1 MAYRKP
7 GLDQYNIN
15 LSILHDSGFQVVAQK
30 YGSKVYEILLLLLD
44 AICRRGYYAKWSDDE
59 KKLLANRLTRRTSTE
74 KVDEIVMSLAG
85 AGVFDEAMLRE
96 HQVLT
101 SMDIQTK
108 YFRATARRVR
118 SRDEKLDFLLIGTNG
133 REQLHSKETAENRPV
148 LQPVVDPSPV
158 KADSVPLKA
167 QQQGRRDPEEKV
179 AKVQHLSIVE
189 ERELTNM
196 SIKEKLTQWNGFI
209 RSMLKDENW
218 IHQLQLFP
226 FADIRFQMEL
236 EKELRRYSQWLITS
250 RSYRKILTIDDFRRH
265 FYAWATNYRKKNS
278 VSIRSSSHFRP
289 QNILTTSLRYNDRS
303 GCLHNFSYERF
314 CNAAQYVY

>member
-1 MAYRKP
+1 MAYRKL
-7 GLDQYNIN
+7 GLDQYNID

-30 YGSKVYEILLLLLD
+30 FGSKVYEILLLLLD

-85 AGVFDEAMLRE
+85 AGVFDEEMLRE

-118 SRDEKLDFLLIGTNG
+118 SRDEKLDFLLIETNG
-133 REQLHSKETAENRPV
+133 KECQPKETTEDRPV
-148 LQPVVDPSPV
+148 RELQADPSPV
-158 KADSVPLKA
+158 KADSVPQNA
-167 QQQGRRDPEEKV
+167 QQQERQDQAEEKIV
-179 AKVQHLSIVE
+179 KVQHLSIVE

-209 RSMLKDENW
+209 RSMLKDEKW

-226 FADIRFQMEL
+226 FADIRFQMGL

-250 RSYRKILTIDDFRRH
+250 RTYRKILTIDDFRRH
-265 FYAWATNYRKKNS
+265 FYAWATNYRKKDS
-278 VSIRSSSHFRP
+278 ASIHPSSFYPPPDKPASIRAP
-289 QNILTTSLRYNDRS
+289 
-303 GCLHNFSYERF
+303 G
-314 CNAAQYVY
+314 

>member
-118 SRDEKLDFLLIGTNG
+118 SRDEKLDFLLIEANS
-133 REQLHSKETAENRPV
+133 RECQPKETTEDRPV
-148 LQPVVDPSPV
+148 GELQADSSPV
-158 KADSVPLKA
+158 KADPVPLNT
-167 QQQGRRDPEEKV
+167 QQQERQDQAEEKV

-209 RSMLKDENW
+209 RSMLKDEKW

-236 EKELRRYSQWLITS
+236 EKELRRYSEWLITS
-250 RSYRKILTIDDFRRH
+250 RTYRKILTIDDFRRH
-265 FYAWATNYRKKNS
+265 FYAWATNYRKKDS
-278 VSIRSSSHFRP
+278 VSIRSSSFYPPPDKPASIRAP
-289 QNILTTSLRYNDRS
+289 
-303 GCLHNFSYERF
+303 G
-314 CNAAQYVY
+314 

>member
-133 REQLHSKETAENRPV
+133 KEQLHSKETTEEHPV
-148 LQPVVDPSPV
+148 RELQADPSPV
-158 KADSVPLKA
+158 KEDSVPQNA
-167 QQQGRRDPEEKV
+167 QQCQDQAEEKV

-209 RSMLKDENW
+209 RSMLKDEKW

-265 FYAWATNYRKKNS
+265 FYAWATNYRKKDS
-278 VSIRSSSHFRP
+278 ASIWSSSFYPPSDKPASIRAP
-289 QNILTTSLRYNDRS
+289 
-303 GCLHNFSYERF
+303 G
-314 CNAAQYVY
+314 

>member
-1 MAYRKP
+1 MAYRKL
-7 GLDQYNIN
+7 GLDQYNID

-74 KVDEIVMSLAG
+74 KVDEIVMSLVG

-118 SRDEKLDFLLIGTNG
+118 SRDEKLDFLLIEANS
-133 REQLHSKETAENRPV
+133 RECQPKETTEDRPV
-148 LQPVVDPSPV
+148 LQPVADPYPV
-158 KADSVPLKA
+158 KEDSVPQNA
-167 QQQGRRDPEEKV
+167 QQQRQDQAEEKV

-265 FYAWATNYRKKNS
+265 FYAWATNYRKKDS
-278 VSIRSSSHFRP
+278 ISIRSSSFYPPPDKPASIRAP
-289 QNILTTSLRYNDRS
+289 
-303 GCLHNFSYERF
+303 G
-314 CNAAQYVY
+314 

>member
-1 MAYRKP
+1 MAYRKL
-7 GLDQYNIN
+7 GLDQYNID

-30 YGSKVYEILLLLLD
+30 FGSKVYEILLLLLD

-118 SRDEKLDFLLIGTNG
+118 SRDEKLDFLLIEANG
-133 REQLHSKETAENRPV
+133 KECQPKETTEDRPV
-148 LQPVVDPSPV
+148 RELQADPSPV
-158 KADSVPLKA
+158 KADSVPQNA
-167 QQQGRRDPEEKV
+167 QQQERQDQAEEKI
-179 AKVQHLSIVE
+179 AKVRHLSIVE

-209 RSMLKDENW
+209 RSMLKDEKW
-218 IHQLQLFP
+218 VHQLQLFP

-250 RSYRKILTIDDFRRH
+250 RTYRKILTIDDFRRH
-265 FYAWATNYRKKNS
+265 FYAWATNYRKKDS
-278 VSIRSSSHFRP
+278 ASIRSSSFYPPSDEPASIRAP
-289 QNILTTSLRYNDRS
+289 
-303 GCLHNFSYERF
+303 G
-314 CNAAQYVY
+314 

>member
-118 SRDEKLDFLLIGTNG
+118 SRDEKLDFLLIETKGK
-133 REQLHSKETAENRPV
+133 EQLHSKETAEEHPV
-148 LQPVVDPSPV
+148 RELQADPSPV
-158 KADSVPLKA
+158 KEDPVLQNA
-167 QQQGRRDPEEKV
+167 QQQERQDQAEEKV

-265 FYAWATNYRKKNS
+265 FYAWATNYRKKDS
-278 VSIRSSSHFRP
+278 ISIRSSSFYPPPDKPASIRAP
-289 QNILTTSLRYNDRS
+289 
-303 GCLHNFSYERF
+303 G
-314 CNAAQYVY
+314 

>member
-1 MAYRKP
+1 MAYRKL
-7 GLDQYNIN
+7 GLDQYNID

-74 KVDEIVMSLAG
+74 KVDEIVMFLTG

-118 SRDEKLDFLLIGTNG
+118 SRDEKLDFLLIEANS
-133 REQLHSKETAENRPV
+133 RECQPKETTEDRPV
-148 LQPVVDPSPV
+148 GELQADSSPV
-158 KADSVPLKA
+158 KADPVPLNA
-167 QQQGRRDPEEKV
+167 QQQERQDQAKEKV

-250 RSYRKILTIDDFRRH
+250 RLYRKILTIDDFRRH
-265 FYAWATNYRKKNS
+265 FYAWATNYRKKDS
-278 VSIRSSSHFRP
+278 ISISSSSFYPPSDKPASIRAP
-289 QNILTTSLRYNDRS
+289 
-303 GCLHNFSYERF
+303 G
-314 CNAAQYVY
+314 

>member
-1 MAYRKP
+1 MAYRKL
-7 GLDQYNIN
+7 GLDQYNID

-118 SRDEKLDFLLIGTNG
+118 SRDEKLDFLLIETKG
-133 REQLHSKETAENRPV
+133 RECQPKETTEDRPV

-158 KADSVPLKA
+158 KADSVPQNA
-167 QQQGRRDPEEKV
+167 QQCQDQAEEKV
-179 AKVQHLSIVE
+179 AKV
-189 ERELTNM
+189 
-196 SIKEKLTQWNGFI
+196 
-209 RSMLKDENW
+209 
-218 IHQLQLFP
+218 
-226 FADIRFQMEL
+226 
-236 EKELRRYSQWLITS
+236 
-250 RSYRKILTIDDFRRH
+250 
-265 FYAWATNYRKKNS
+265 
-278 VSIRSSSHFRP
+278 
-289 QNILTTSLRYNDRS
+289 
-303 GCLHNFSYERF
+303 
-314 CNAAQYVY
+314 